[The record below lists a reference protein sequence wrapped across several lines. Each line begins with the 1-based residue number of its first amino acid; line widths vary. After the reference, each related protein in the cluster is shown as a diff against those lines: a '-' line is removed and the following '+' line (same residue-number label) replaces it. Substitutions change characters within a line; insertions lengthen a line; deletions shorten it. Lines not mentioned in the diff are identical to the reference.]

1 MPTQLTR
8 DIVLRYQDALNTGN
22 LDALDD
28 VVAED
33 ISTPDMLPG
42 FGQGLAAVKAI
53 ARLTS
58 HAWPDFHVAVDD
70 LIVEDDQAAA
80 RITMTGTAVNDFG
93 TLLPGNGRTF
103 RFSGAYYVRVADG
116 RIVEHVGFEDA
127 LTLMQQLGL
136 MT

>member
-8 DIVLRYQDALNTGN
+8 DIVLRYQDALNTGD
-22 LDALDD
+22 LDALDE

-42 FGQGLAAVKAI
+42 FGTGREAAKAI
-53 ARLTS
+53 ARLTA
-58 HAWPDFHVAVDD
+58 HAWPDFHVSIDD
-70 LIVEDDQAAA
+70 LIAEDDQAAA

-103 RFSGAYYVRVADG
+103 RFSGAYYVRVTDG
-116 RIVEHVGFEDA
+116 KIVEHIGFEDA

-136 MT
+136 MP